1 MPAPKDHADVFVL
14 PPVALALCVGAAW
27 LADRVWPLPFVPP
40 LWPRPWLGG
49 ALVALGLLTE
59 LWALVLFRR
68 ARTAAL
74 PIRPTSAIIE
84 AGPYRYS
91 RNPIYVGM
99 FVIVA
104 GAAIAL
110 DSLWQFAA
118 LVALY
123 GDAPLGRGGARGSL
137 SRPQVRRGLSR
148 LRQAGQAVA
157 VRRPVKSP
165 APAIP
170 APESG
175 RSRDRK

>member
-27 LADRVWPLPFVPP
+27 LADRVSPLPFVPP

-104 GAAIAL
+104 GAAIGL
-110 DSLWQFAA
+110 DSVWQFAA

-123 GDAPLGRGGARGSL
+123 VMLRWGVVAREEAYLARKFGASYLDYAR
-137 SRPQVRRGLSR
+137 RVRRWL
-148 LRQAGQAVA
+148 
-157 VRRPVKSP
+157 
-165 APAIP
+165 
-170 APESG
+170 
-175 RSRDRK
+175 

>member
-27 LADRVWPLPFVPP
+27 LADRVSPLPFVPP

-104 GAAIAL
+104 GAAIGL

-123 GDAPLGRGGARGSL
+123 VMLRWGVVAREEAYLARKFGAAYLDYAR
-137 SRPQVRRGLSR
+137 RVRRWL
-148 LRQAGQAVA
+148 
-157 VRRPVKSP
+157 
-165 APAIP
+165 
-170 APESG
+170 
-175 RSRDRK
+175 